1 MGLRR
6 LQAMGT
12 RIPDQL
18 EIDAELFHD
27 RQEFRTD
34 TMPRRRVS
42 KVLSQTRQRK
52 REHLEICLDA
62 ERVAGPSMTGFNRYY
77 FIHNALPE
85 LDIDDIDLSTT
96 FLGKHLRAPILISS
110 MTGGFELARKVNR
123 NLAAAAQELGIAM
136 GVGSQRVA
144 IEEPSAASSFQVRD
158 VAPDILLCGN
168 LGAVQLNYGYGI
180 DQCRRAVA
188 MIGADALIF
197 HLNVLQEAVQ
207 PEGNRN
213 FRGLTAKIAAVC
225 RQLAVPVVAK
235 EVGNGLSVDVARR
248 LLQAGVAAVDIAGK
262 GGTSW
267 SAVEAQRAKR
277 SGHPAET
284 TFADWG
290 IPTEEALVSLRKALP
305 DTPLIAS
312 GGIRTGVDVAK
323 ALALG
328 ADIAGFA
335 QPLLAAAVKSS
346 GEVVRLV
353 SNVIQEIKVAMLCV
367 GARDLEAL
375 RNAPLARS
383 Q

>member
-1 MGLRR
+1 
-6 LQAMGT
+6 
-12 RIPDQL
+12 
-18 EIDAELFHD
+18 
-27 RQEFRTD
+27 
-34 TMPRRRVS
+34 MPSRKVD
-42 KVLSQTRQRK
+42 KVLSKTRQRK
-52 REHLEICLDA
+52 KEHLEICLDA
-62 ERVAGPSMTGFNRYY
+62 ERVAGPSKTGFDRYY

-85 LDIDDIDLSTT
+85 LDIDELDLSTT
-96 FLGKHLRAPILISS
+96 FLGKRLRAPILISS
-110 MTGGFELARKVNR
+110 MTGGFDLARKINR

-144 IEEPSAASSFQVRD
+144 IEEPSAAISFQVRD
-158 VAPDILLCGN
+158 IAPDILLCGN

-180 DQCRRAVA
+180 DQCQRAVA

-213 FRGLTAKIAAVC
+213 FKGLTAKIAAVC
-225 RQLAVPVVAK
+225 RQLTVPVVAK
-235 EVGNGLSVDVARR
+235 EVGNGLSVDSARR
-248 LLQAGVAAVDIAGK
+248 LVQAGVMAVDVAGA

-267 SAVEAQRAKR
+267 SAVEAKRAER
-277 SGHPAET
+277 SGRPAET

-290 IPTEEALVSLRKALP
+290 IPTEEALVSLRQALP

-328 ADIAGFA
+328 ADIAAFG
-335 QPLLAAAVKSS
+335 QPLLAAALESS
-346 GEVVRLV
+346 GEVVRFIA
-353 SNVIQEIKVAMLCV
+353 NVIQEIKVAMLCV
-367 GARDLEAL
+367 GARDLKAL
-375 RNAPLARS
+375 GKAPLARR